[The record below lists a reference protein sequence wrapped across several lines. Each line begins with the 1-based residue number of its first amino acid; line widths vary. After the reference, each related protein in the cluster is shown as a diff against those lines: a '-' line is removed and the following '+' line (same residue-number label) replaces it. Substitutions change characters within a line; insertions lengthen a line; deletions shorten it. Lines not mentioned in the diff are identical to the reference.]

1 MERREWDQGG
11 RAQAMIDLKIKQYFQ
26 AKSRNWRP
34 QKVEIKLASVDK
46 CKTPRSL
53 ILDLSDAMAMSSD
66 QPVPFQ
72 FREIKIFPNLTVR
85 KTSFTELFPQ
95 EKVTLYC
102 QAWAKNINTER
113 IFVDKVTTNANA
125 GPS

>member
-1 MERREWDQGG
+1 METT
-11 RAQAMIDLKIKQYFQ
+11 
-26 AKSRNWRP
+26 
-34 QKVEIKLASVDK
+34 KVDIKLASADK

-72 FREIKIFPNLTVR
+72 FREIKIFPNLTVC
-85 KTSFTELFPQ
+85 KTSFTKLFPQ

-113 IFVDKVTTNANA
+113 IFVDKVTTDARKMSQRWTIMIA
-125 GPS
+125 RYARKQI